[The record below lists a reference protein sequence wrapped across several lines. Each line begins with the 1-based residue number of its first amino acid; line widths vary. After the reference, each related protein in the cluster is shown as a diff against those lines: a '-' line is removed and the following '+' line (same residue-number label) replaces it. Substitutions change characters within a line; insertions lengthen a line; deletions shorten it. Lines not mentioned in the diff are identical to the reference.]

1 MSRIGDQARKVF
13 PLTGRF
19 ETDATFVALG
29 VVVGSIVAAN
39 AGYRIFRSRPQPVNR
54 DIDVVLESVTKECDD
69 VVSLTFVR
77 ADGGEFPVWQA
88 GAHTDVFLPSGRQRQ
103 YSLCGDVNDR
113 SRWQIAVRR
122 IEDGDGGS
130 REIHRLRPGAQLKLR
145 GPRNA
150 FPFIAAEK
158 YLFVA
163 GGIGVTPILPMVREA
178 AARGV
183 DWQVVYAGRSREA
196 LPFLEEI
203 SALDPE
209 RVHILTDDV
218 NGVPAAADI
227 LAYAP
232 EGAAVYCCGPVPQI
246 TALRREFGDRPGTFH
261 FERFSALPVIDGK
274 EFTVELVRSG
284 HTLTVPA
291 DRTVL
296 SVVKEVVPNV
306 SYSCQQG
313 FCGVCVQKVVEGPVE
328 HRDKTLT
335 AQQREESM
343 LVCVS
348 RAQEGSCVKLDL

>member
-1 MSRIGDQARKVF
+1 MSVVGDRARKVF
-13 PLTGRF
+13 PLKGRF
-19 ETDATFVALG
+19 ETDFMFVTLG
-29 VVVGSIVAAN
+29 VVIGGTIAAN
-39 AGYRIFRSRPQPVNR
+39 AGYRVLRKRPKPVNR
-54 DIDVVLESVTKECDD
+54 DLDVVLESVNRECDD

-77 ADGGEFPVWQA
+77 ADGSDFPEWQA

-103 YSLCGDVNDR
+103 YSLCGDINDR
-113 SRWQIAVRR
+113 KRWTIAVRR
-122 IEDGDGGS
+122 LADGDGGS
-130 REIHRLRPGAQLKLR
+130 REIHRLRSGAQLKLR

-150 FPFIAAEK
+150 FPFIVSDK

-183 DWQVVYAGRSREA
+183 DWQFVYAGRSRAA
-196 LPFLEEI
+196 LPFLDEI
-203 SALDPE
+203 AALDPE

-218 NGVPAAADI
+218 DGVPAAADI

-246 TALRREFGDRPGTFH
+246 TALRREFGERPGTFH
-261 FERFSALPVIDGK
+261 FERFSALPVVDGK
-274 EFTVELVRSG
+274 EFEIELVRSG
-284 HTLTVPA
+284 KTLKVPA
-291 DRTVL
+291 DRTALAVI
-296 SVVKEVVPNV
+296 KESVPNV

-313 FCGVCVQKVVEGPVE
+313 FCGVCVQKVVEGPVD

-335 AQQREESM
+335 AEQREESM

-348 RAQEGSCVKLDL
+348 RAPEGACVKLDL